1 MSVIVEEGGGMSVI
15 VEEGGGMSVIVE
27 EGGRDECDSGGGGE
41 G

>member
-1 MSVIVEEGGGMSVI
+1 MSVI

-27 EGGRDECDSGGGGE
+27 EGGRDECDSGGGRE